1 MTEIEKL
8 RNRTLAPQLIKALE
22 SRNIR
27 AQFAETREEALQMA
41 LDIIPKGARV
51 GWGWCVQCPG
61 NRTAGCHP
69 NR

>member
-8 RNRTLAPQLIKALE
+8 RNRILAPQLIKALE

-51 GWGWCVQCPG
+51 GWGGVSSA
-61 NRTAGCHP
+61 REI
-69 NR
+69 